1 MDVPEDDDRL
11 IRRRVLVSGHVQGVF
26 FRASTAEQA
35 RMQHVDGWTRNL
47 DDGRVEAVFEGRA
60 GAVAK
65 LVEFCR
71 VGPDD
76 ARVTDVTVHDEDV
89 LGEQGFAVS

>member
-1 MDVPEDDDRL
+1 MEQDER
-11 IRRRVLVSGHVQGVF
+11 IRRHVVVTGRVQGVY

-35 RMQHVDGWTRNL
+35 RMRHVDGWTRNL

-60 GAVAK
+60 DDVDR
-65 LVEFCR
+65 LVEFCK
-71 VGPDD
+71 VGPTG
-76 ARVTDVTVHDEDV
+76 AHVTHVEVEPEGL